1 MNKLKVK
8 YPILLGI
15 AAFFMVG
22 NIILMFTTDIEG
34 LFDDYSAY
42 RNFSNGIFMLFAGL
56 GVLAMDM
63 EDEQMVGVMVA
74 VGMMVFGLVQIWSGL
89 RDVISIGYIDINLA
103 PNLPEAT
110 PGENATPIVPGG

>member
-8 YPILLGI
+8 HPMLLGI
-15 AAFFMVG
+15 AVLLIVV
-22 NIILMFTTDIEG
+22 NIVVMFATDIEG

-56 GVLAMDM
+56 GILAIDI
-63 EDEQMVGVMVA
+63 EDEQAVGVIVA
-74 VGMMVFGLVQIWSGL
+74 VGMMMFGLVQIWSGL
-89 RDVISIGYIDINLA
+89 RDVISIGYIDINWA

-110 PGENATPIVPGG
+110 QDAAPIVPGG

>member
-8 YPILLGI
+8 HPILLGI
-15 AAFFMVG
+15 AVLLIAV
-22 NIILMFTTDIEG
+22 NIVVMFTTDIEG

-42 RNFSNGIFMLFAGL
+42 RNFSNGIFMLCAGI

-63 EDEQMVGVMVA
+63 EEEQMVGVIVA
-74 VGMMVFGLVQIWSGL
+74 IGMMIFGLVQIWSGL
-89 RDVISIGYIDINLA
+89 RDVLSIGYLDINFA

-110 PGENATPIVPGG
+110 QDAAPIVPGG